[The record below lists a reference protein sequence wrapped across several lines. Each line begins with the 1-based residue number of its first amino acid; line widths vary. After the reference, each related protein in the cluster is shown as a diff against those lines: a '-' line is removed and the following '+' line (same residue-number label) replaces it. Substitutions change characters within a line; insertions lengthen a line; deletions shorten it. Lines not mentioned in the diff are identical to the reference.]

1 MRKKKKKRMGQY
13 QRAYNWQSLNLYN
26 HNKKGFLWFN
36 RATNQSINGDF
47 DLFVD
52 QMSQVFEKIN
62 PTLNT
67 NANKSLHV
75 EVLRVDKKKTLWFKE
90 GYEVRVPWHVMSNY
104 VISF

>member
-1 MRKKKKKRMGQY
+1 MGQY

-26 HNKKGFLWFN
+26 HNKKGFLWSN
-36 RATNQSINGDF
+36 GTKNQSINCDF

-62 PTLNT
+62 STLNT

-75 EVLRVDKKKTLWFKE
+75 EVLRVDKKKHSL
-90 GYEVRVPWHVMSNY
+90 VQRR
-104 VISF
+104 I